1 LKPLD
6 GAHAAGARI
15 ILTARNPER
24 LQRTAK
30 EIDALS
36 TAAFDATDFK
46 LLKRFFD
53 DRSAH
58 LLLRLQIARDAANK
72 VRPGGTLLFMGAPAM
87 TRNLSLVLAR
97 PSQPHRAGLVDTP
110 LSAQLLGDELEN
122 RRNQLR
128 SMLPIRRVVE
138 ASDVAALA
146 LHIMKGG

>member
-6 GAHAAGARI
+6 GAHAEGVRI

-58 LLLRLQIARDAANK
+58 LLLRLQID
-72 VRPGGTLLFMGAPAM
+72 GGQQLSREADLDCYDVHGA
-87 TRNLSLVLAR
+87 
-97 PSQPHRAGLVDTP
+97 
-110 LSAQLLGDELEN
+110 
-122 RRNQLR
+122 
-128 SMLPIRRVVE
+128 
-138 ASDVAALA
+138 
-146 LHIMKGG
+146 